1 MLNFASCEYTSL
13 SYKILCSGTGGG
25 GGGGGLNF
33 ASCEYQGFIC
43 WEWALFGAHIM
54 GVWGHTPSIFF
65 WKSSYRIFEQ
75 GKVTGLPLWE

>member
-13 SYKILCSGTGGG
+13 SYKILCSETGGG
-25 GGGGGLNF
+25 GGVLNF

-43 WEWALFGAHIM
+43 WEWALFWYTHHGGLGAYPIKFFLK
-54 GVWGHTPSIFF
+54 SICQ
-65 WKSSYRIFEQ
+65 IFEQ